1 MRVRG
6 ISGTADGLV
15 ALSIDNADKLLN
27 RIFFIMSK
35 HALRLAIPV
44 FFLWNGGAITAADTF
59 KLENHS
65 YPVGQK
71 SLTGL
76 ESGTIAQGI
85 AVRVLKN
92 GQPVA
97 GELVRFHISHAP
109 GLNAKLEPLE
119 VITGADGFARSSLRI
134 GDKSGDYIVDAF
146 HNAKLEVT
154 PVEIRV
160 KALRSGWMVF
170 LILGLFGGLA
180 IFLFGMDS
188 SSEGLQKVAGDKM
201 RVILGKLT
209 NKPVMG
215 VIVGM
220 LTTAAIQSSSATT
233 VMIIGFVSSTLMTL
247 KQSIG
252 VIYGSNI
259 GTTLTVQLI
268 AFNISDYAPLLIALG
283 FFTSIIFGS
292 KSQGVKFMGQII
304 FGFGLIFFG
313 MGLMSDAMNPLRSVP
328 AFTDLLTSIGEK
340 PLLGLTV
347 ATVFTGIIQSS
358 GAAIGISIALATQ
371 GILTLKAAIVI
382 AFGANI
388 GTTMTAVLGSIGSG
402 RDGKRVALIHFLFN
416 FLGVMIFFPFLT
428 PFAEFI
434 KKFTDS
440 VEPGNI
446 SRAIANAHMFFN
458 GINTLIFL
466 PFIGLMERSVRY
478 LIKDTGPAP
487 TVFKPQFIQPGD
499 IKSSSL
505 SLEQTRRELMRAGNI
520 LLDTLSDLRNIW
532 NPQAVVTTEVH
543 VETTNRQVALLSDA
557 IKLYLRDLAKLT
569 LSNSESREATYYLH
583 LAEDMRQLASSLQVE
598 VLPVMKGATDEFASF
613 NENQKKDLEFLLAKI
628 AELLEKNLQAFETKN
643 IPLAEESGLL
653 YKKLKFMSKKVQSQ
667 NLDSL
672 LAGAEQ
678 DSAGM
683 NSFVDVLD
691 SLRVAATDVHQISK
705 TILENQD

>member
-1 MRVRG
+1 MNRYNLKLILSTLFCLAGGGV
-6 ISGTADGLV
+6 SGAD
-15 ALSIDNADKLLN
+15 
-27 RIFFIMSK
+27 IF
-35 HALRLAIPV
+35 
-44 FFLWNGGAITAADTF
+44 T
-59 KLENHS
+59 LENHS

-71 SLTGL
+71 ILTGL
-76 ESGTIAQGI
+76 ESGVVTNGI
-85 AVRVLKN
+85 KIRLLKN
-92 GQPVA
+92 GQPA
-97 GELVRFHISHAP
+97 PGELIRLHVSHSS
-109 GLNAKLEPLE
+109 G
-119 VITGADGFARSSLRI
+119 TGAAVEPQEAHTDASGNVLATFRI
-134 GDKSGDYIVDAF
+134 GDNPGDYIVEAF
-146 HNAKLEVT
+146 HNARLET
-154 PVEIRV
+154 PPTTIRI
-160 KALRSGWMVF
+160 KALRRGWIAF

-180 IFLFGMDS
+180 IFLFGMDT
-188 SSEGLQKVAGDKM
+188 SSEGLQKAAGNKM
-201 RVILGKLT
+201 RIILGRLT
-209 NKPVMG
+209 NKPLMG

-252 VIYGSNI
+252 VIFGSNI

-283 FFTSIIFGS
+283 FFASIIFGS
-292 KSQGVKFMGQII
+292 KSQAIKFSGQII

-340 PLLGLTV
+340 PLLGLAV
-347 ATVFTGIIQSS
+347 ATIFTGIIQSS

-388 GTTMTAVLGSIGSG
+388 GTTMTAVLGSIGAG

-416 FLGVMIFFPFLT
+416 FLGVVIFFPFLS
-428 PFAEFI
+428 PFADFI

-440 VEPGNI
+440 IEPGNI

-458 GINTLIFL
+458 GINTLLFL
-466 PFIGLMERSVRY
+466 PFIGLMEKSVRF
-478 LIKDTGPAP
+478 LIKDTGPAT

-505 SLEQTRRELMRAGNI
+505 SLEQTRRELMRAGQI
-520 LLDTLSDLRNIW
+520 LLDTLKDIHNIW
-532 NPQAVVTTEVH
+532 RPQAIVVTEVH
-543 VETTNRQVALLSDA
+543 VETTNKQVALLSDA
-557 IKLYLRDLAKLT
+557 VKLYLRELAKLT
-569 LSNSESREATYYLH
+569 LTNNESREATYYLH
-583 LAEDMRQLASSLQVE
+583 LAEDFRQLAGTLQTE
-598 VLPVMKGATDEFASF
+598 IMPVMRATTDSYEKFT
-613 NENQKKDLEFLLAKI
+613 ETQQKDLNFLLTKI
-628 AELLEKNLQAFETKN
+628 AELLEKNLQAFEAKN

-667 NLDSL
+667 NLESL
-672 LAGAEQ
+672 LAGDEQ
-678 DSAGM
+678 DGTRM
-683 NSFVDVLD
+683 NNFVDLLD
-691 SLRVAATDVHQISK
+691 SLRIAATEVHQISK

>member
-1 MRVRG
+1 MKNR
-6 ISGTADGLV
+6 SSL
-15 ALSIDNADKLLN
+15 KLLLSV
-27 RIFFIMSK
+27 FCYLCMS
-35 HALRLAIPV
+35 AISATDV
-44 FFLWNGGAITAADTF
+44 YTLQ
-59 KLENHS
+59 NHS

-71 SLTGL
+71 ILTGL
-76 ESGTIAQGI
+76 ESGVVTNGVK
-85 AVRVLKN
+85 VRLLKN
-92 GQPVA
+92 GLPA
-97 GELVRFHISHAP
+97 PNELIRFHLSHSSGSRA
-109 GLNAKLEPLE
+109 ALEPQE
-119 VITGADGFARSSLRI
+119 ARTDAGGNVLATFRI
-134 GDKSGDYIVDAF
+134 GDKPGDYIIEAF
-146 HNAKLEVT
+146 HNGRLDTEPVT
-154 PVEIRV
+154 IRV
-160 KALRSGWMVF
+160 KALRGGWIAF

-180 IFLFGMDS
+180 IFLFGMDT
-188 SSEGLQKVAGDKM
+188 SSEGLQKAAGNKM
-201 RVILGKLT
+201 RVVLGRLT

-252 VIYGSNI
+252 VIFGSNI

-283 FFTSIIFGS
+283 FFASIIFGS
-292 KSQGVKFMGQII
+292 KSQAIKFSGQII

-347 ATVFTGIIQSS
+347 ATIFTGIIQSS

-440 VEPGNI
+440 MEPGNI

-458 GINTLIFL
+458 GINTLLFL
-466 PFIGLMERSVRY
+466 PFIGLMEKSVRY
-478 LIKDTGPAP
+478 LIKDTGPTPSA
-487 TVFKPQFIQPGD
+487 FKPQFIQAGD

-505 SLEQTRRELMRAGNI
+505 SLEQTRRELMRAGQI
-520 LLDTLSDLRNIW
+520 LLDTLKDIHNVW
-532 NPQAVVTTEVH
+532 NPQMIVATEVH

-557 IKLYLRDLAKLT
+557 VKLYLRELAKLT
-569 LSNSESREATYYLH
+569 LTNNESREATYYLH
-583 LAEDMRQLASSLQVE
+583 LAEDLRQLAGTLQTE
-598 VLPVMKGATDEFASF
+598 VLPVMRATAESYGKFT
-613 NENQKKDLEFLLAKI
+613 EQQRKDLNFLLTKI
-628 AELLEKNLQAFETKN
+628 AELLDKNLQAFETKN

-653 YKKLKFMSKKVQSQ
+653 YKKLKFMSKKVQGE
-667 NLDSL
+667 NLESL
-672 LAGAEQ
+672 LAGTEQ
-678 DSAGM
+678 DGAGM
-683 NSFVDVLD
+683 NNFVDLLD
-691 SLRVAATDVHQISK
+691 SLRIAATEVHQVSK